1 MISWASFKCP
11 IIFTFVLNTS
21 SHLSHLFSTFSLSI
35 PCTII
40 CLFIVPFCDIII
52 GQKGHWYFPT
62 PSFMG
67 SFCKKS
73 RKNFYLPNECVYF
86 QNIMLCAFFICERRF
101 EFLLEEY
108 WQNWQEN
115 GFSPVCIMICLLMPC
130 VFFIILGQN
139 GHPYCPAPS
148 FMGSFCKKK

>member
-1 MISWASFKCP
+1 MYHNMPFHCAILWHNHRAKRTLIFSYTKFYG
-11 IIFTFVLNTS
+11 IILQKKVEKTF
-21 SHLSHLFSTFSLSI
+21 
-35 PCTII
+35 I
-40 CLFIVPFCDIII
+40 C
-52 GQKGHWYFPT
+52 Q
-62 PSFMG
+62 M
-67 SFCKKS
+67 
-73 RKNFYLPNECVYF
+73 NVYF

-108 WQNWQEN
+108 WQNWQEK

-148 FMGSFCKKK
+148 FMGSFCKKSRQNFYLQNVYQQTIIICIFQLSSHMTI

>member
-1 MISWASFKCP
+1 MYHNMPFHCAILWHNHRAKRTLIFSYTKFYG
-11 IIFTFVLNTS
+11 IILQKKVEKTF
-21 SHLSHLFSTFSLSI
+21 
-35 PCTII
+35 I
-40 CLFIVPFCDIII
+40 C
-52 GQKGHWYFPT
+52 Q
-62 PSFMG
+62 M
-67 SFCKKS
+67 
-73 RKNFYLPNECVYF
+73 NVYF

-148 FMGSFCKKK
+148 FIGEICKTIKRQHIWNGRFILMKIFFSNVNQI